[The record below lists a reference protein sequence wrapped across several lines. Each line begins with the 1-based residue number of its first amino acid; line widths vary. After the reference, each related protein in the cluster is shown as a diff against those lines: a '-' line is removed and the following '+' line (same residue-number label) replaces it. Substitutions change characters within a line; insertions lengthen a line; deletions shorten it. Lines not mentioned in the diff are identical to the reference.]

1 MPEPTRR
8 DLQIHIA
15 PETHAPAV
23 ARLRWMIEDTRQLTF
38 ETLADIPDAWLDWTP
53 PVGDSVGTLLY
64 HIAVIEADWLYVEI
78 LEQPFPSALV
88 GLLSH
93 PIRTATGTLQPVV
106 GETLAE
112 HLARLAAVRAA
123 LLDTLAQMDDADLR
137 RVRVLPEYDV
147 TPEWVL
153 HHLIQHEAEHRGQ
166 IGAVFAW
173 ARAQDAAAP

>member
-1 MPEPTRR
+1 MLEPTRR
-8 DLQIHIA
+8 DLQLHID

-38 ETLADIPDAWLDWTP
+38 ETLADMPDTRLDWTP

-78 LEQPFPSALV
+78 LEQPFPPALAA
-88 GLLSH
+88 LFSH
-93 PIRTATGTLQPVV
+93 PIRTATGTLYPVV
-106 GETLAE
+106 GEPLTE

-123 LLDTLAQMDDADLR
+123 LLDTLAQMDDTDLR
-137 RVRVLPEYDV
+137 RVRALPEYDV

-166 IGAVFAW
+166 IGALITW
-173 ARAQDAAAP
+173 ANAQGAAAP